1 MEGINNESVE
11 ILMNNTS
18 KDKIK
23 DLKNSIDEGKFE
35 KNSSNG
41 SVSNFK
47 HLISRTLIW
56 FIIFFIIYYLLFI
69 KSAVKNKINVFKA
82 AIKKFLK
89 LVFYVLVGFTSVA
102 ISSKVIIGEIILN
115 PILIFIVVIFI
126 CEGITLLI
134 IRKDKLKVK
143 DSLISTLMMMA
154 IIIYS
159 QY

>member
-1 MEGINNESVE
+1 
-11 ILMNNTS
+11 MNNTS

-23 DLKNSIDEGKFE
+23 ELTNNIDESKFE
-35 KNSSNG
+35 KNSSNKFL
-41 SVSNFK
+41 SNFK
-47 HLISRTLIW
+47 HLISRTMIW
-56 FIIFFIIYYLLFI
+56 FIIFFIIYYLLFMKLFM
-69 KSAVKNKINVFKA
+69 KSVARNKMRIFKA

-89 LVFYVLVGFTSVA
+89 LIFYVLAGFASVG
-102 ISSKVIIGEIILN
+102 ISSEIIIGEIILN
-115 PILIFIVVIFI
+115 PILIFITVIFI

-159 QY
+159 LY